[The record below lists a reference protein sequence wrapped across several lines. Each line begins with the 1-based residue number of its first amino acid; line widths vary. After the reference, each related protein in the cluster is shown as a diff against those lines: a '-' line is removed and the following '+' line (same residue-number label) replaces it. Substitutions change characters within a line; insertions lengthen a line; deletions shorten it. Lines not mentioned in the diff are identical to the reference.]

1 MMWGNAM
8 DEQLDANLNPH
19 LHSKAT
25 ASGYTVV
32 LHSDVLSGQSATPA
46 PHVSLAARANRQ

>member
-8 DEQLDANLNPH
+8 DEQLDANLDPH